1 MITHTFF
8 NHVFSVILI
17 KVHYVQHFINGIFM
31 DFFFQNNKNTK
42 KCFIEFLKKYIWK
55 NIIRNSQ
62 TIEKCLKS
70 ICSLDNCH
78 QLMLDLSK
86 DDG

>member
-1 MITHTFF
+1 MITHTIF
-8 NHVFSVILI
+8 NHIFSMILV
-17 KVHYVQHFINGIFM
+17 KVHYVQHFHQWYFNGFY
-31 DFFFQNNKNTK
+31 FQNNKNTK
-42 KCFIEFLKKYIWK
+42 KCFIEFFKKYILN

-70 ICSLDNCH
+70 IYSSKNCH

-86 DDG
+86 DDS